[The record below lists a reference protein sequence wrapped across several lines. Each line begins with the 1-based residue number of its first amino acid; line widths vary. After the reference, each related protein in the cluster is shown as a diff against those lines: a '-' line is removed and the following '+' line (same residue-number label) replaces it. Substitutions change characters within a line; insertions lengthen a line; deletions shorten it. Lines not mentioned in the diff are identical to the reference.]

1 MFPEFEIVRDDN
13 KCIRCGVCVRQCAN
27 NVHSYD
33 EENDSIS
40 SDSAKCVACQR
51 CVTLCPTGALAVKKA
66 ERTLKGNANFT
77 PEVINTIY
85 KQAESG
91 GVVLTG
97 MGNPL
102 PLFSYFDHML
112 LDAAQVTNPSIDHLR
127 EPMELRTFLGK
138 KPDTLGVEIPPQL
151 QLDVPIM
158 FSGMSYGSISLNAHK
173 ALAQAAQTLG
183 TYYCTGEGGLHRDL
197 YQYGKNTIVQVASG
211 RFGVHKAY
219 LEAGAAIEIK
229 IGQGAKPGV
238 GGHLPGEK
246 VSAEISETRMIPP
259 GTDAI
264 SPSPHHDIYSIEDLS
279 QLIYALK
286 EATNYSKP
294 IIVKIA
300 AVHNISPIASGLS
313 GQGPI
318 LLR

>member
-1 MFPEFEIVRDDN
+1 M
-13 KCIRCGVCVRQCAN
+13 
-27 NVHSYD
+27 
-33 EENDSIS
+33 
-40 SDSAKCVACQR
+40 
-51 CVTLCPTGALAVKKA
+51 
-66 ERTLKGNANFT
+66 
-77 PEVINTIY
+77 
-85 KQAESG
+85 
-91 GVVLTG
+91 
-97 MGNPL
+97 
-102 PLFSYFDHML
+102 
-112 LDAAQVTNPSIDHLR
+112 
-127 EPMELRTFLGK
+127 
-138 KPDTLGVEIPPQL
+138 EIPPQL

-300 AVHNISPIASGLS
+300 AVHNISPIASGIVRAGADIIAIDGIAVEPERRRKSFGIMS
-313 GQGPI
+313 GFRSELAIAVVDQRLRTEGIRNRAFDYCRRRNSRQCRYHQSHCIRCRCDLCCDGP
-318 LLR
+318 LNCDGMSFMPKMLYEPL

>member
-13 KCIRCGVCVRQCAN
+13 KCIRCGVCVRRCAN
-27 NVHSYD
+27 DVHSYD

-112 LDAAQVTNPSIDHLR
+112 LDAARVT
-127 EPMELRTFLGK
+127 EPF
-138 KPDTLGVEIPPQL
+138 
-151 QLDVPIM
+151 
-158 FSGMSYGSISLNAHK
+158 N
-173 ALAQAAQTLG
+173 
-183 TYYCTGEGGLHRDL
+183 
-197 YQYGKNTIVQVASG
+197 
-211 RFGVHKAY
+211 
-219 LEAGAAIEIK
+219 
-229 IGQGAKPGV
+229 
-238 GGHLPGEK
+238 
-246 VSAEISETRMIPP
+246 
-259 GTDAI
+259 
-264 SPSPHHDIYSIEDLS
+264 
-279 QLIYALK
+279 
-286 EATNYSKP
+286 
-294 IIVKIA
+294 
-300 AVHNISPIASGLS
+300 
-313 GQGPI
+313 
-318 LLR
+318 